1 MHEAQLDVVVANAS
15 GLHARAASRFV
26 RQSVK
31 YRSIVSVVKNDV
43 VYNGKSIMGV
53 LSMQAQQG
61 ETITIRAIGDD
72 ADKAVEELVEVIQ
85 NDTAE

>member
-26 RQSVK
+26 RQAVK
-31 YRSIVSVVKNDV
+31 YRSIVSV
-43 VYNGKSIMGV
+43 V